1 MRGNV
6 AFDLILTKKK
16 KKEEAMHSLYGE
28 TEEKGGT
35 LVF

>member
-6 AFDLILTKKK
+6 AFDLILTKK

>member
-16 KKEEAMHSLYGE
+16 KEAMHSLYGE